1 MKKLVSAFLLGA
13 GVASGVSGFAAVPA
27 GYETDGLIAC
37 WDAID
42 NQGTGT
48 QDKSATTW
56 VDLVGGVTFD
66 LAGATWK
73 DFSLSLSGSSSGGV
87 ATGATFLNYTTDD
100 KVRTVEIVAK
110 FPSAPTASQLL
121 LMGTSNSKI
130 GIGRLSGAS
139 GEMIAVCGSNSK
151 MLKTCPIN
159 AVTTISYGYSS
170 GVPQYDHAYHDATAA
185 EQTAN
190 GNNWGSSDTNVY
202 LGKRSNGNNFKGE
215 IFAVRVYNRLLTP
228 EEVAANRAADVVRF
242 GYALAATVSAGS
254 VTVSEPAMA
263 IGGNVYVPEG
273 TAALPIASAVDATI
287 QLKSA
292 VASLSVASGTLALET
307 SCASRFKMDGLNLG
321 ANVVLKLPEKG
332 VRVGTTL
339 VAETGAVVKGPGK
352 LYGPEAVCPAE
363 LQDGATYASLTA
375 GLNGYVDGGELIAY
389 WDAIDNQATGT
400 HDATKLSWKDLIS
413 GKTFTWSN
421 GYSGTWLDRSLLFNK
436 DAFGPSLSDA
446 FLNAVAGDATR
457 TVEITFKTAESA
469 DGAMILMADG
479 GSHNVMIV
487 RDNTGMR
494 ATKDSRK
501 PYPAITDGAFTG
513 ISYGYVSE
521 APQDDAA
528 YHDGVAVA
536 PQEEASSVSSA
547 YTAGSVVLGYRSGY
561 GTCWYYKGEIYAIRV
576 YDRLLTAEEVAANY
590 ACDEDRFTRKPAAT
604 VKSGTVTVGGRT
616 FAAGEKVMVPVE
628 ATQLVIESSADAEIA
643 LEPGFADLEVE
654 SGSLALSAAE
664 AGQGVQLT
672 SLTLGEDVALKLPAA
687 GLTVFGSI
695 TADPTATVAGPGEL
709 AGSTAT
715 SPVTLT
721 GGATYRS
728 LAAHAFGGETVAFY
742 PFAEG
747 SAGTSAA
754 GVPLLNVID
763 PAVCPGRIEIT
774 GTGTAKFS
782 DEAPGEYLFTNLAYT
797 AEGAVFRKPRSIYL
811 SGGGAAGSAD
821 KATLFFDGL
830 VAEAEKLGAYKIEFW
845 YKLDNSATSSWTP
858 FFDVCGGWAWK
869 TAAGSSEGR
878 IGLMLTTMGSL
889 DPTAD
894 PACHYLQQNWKKS
907 DGSTGTLTQQSTTYP
922 KGETHKDG
930 KWHHVSFNYPFHNT
944 QFVFESDGNFGST
957 SYDFDGK
964 WGPRPDGAANTVQVN
979 RGGNFR
985 GWISCVRLS
994 RNEGTVRAATKSCEL
1009 RHLRPSSN
1017 PTCLPREVAHW
1028 RFEEPPAGTAL
1039 PDTVANSVSYNLQNP
1054 DVYYWPKTDLSD
1066 PVISGRVFADA
1077 ELFATAE
1084 GETIAAPVTTADVKK
1099 KFVYFNSDVE
1109 DRIANV
1115 GSARLA
1121 TTDYQSG
1128 RSSAGPGLLLR
1139 AGSFVPFSN
1148 TSKFTVELFYKFDLA
1163 EWKAAAG
1170 DNPLRKRVALFWQTW
1185 ADGLYTSDGNY
1196 CENLALVIDLE
1207 NEQNPKIGF
1216 HGYTT
1221 SVVGWA
1227 SPKVADGRWHH
1238 VALTVDLDTGADKYS
1253 ASNQLYFDYQLVKTG
1268 TSLYY
1273 KGSSTESRHYW
1284 FARGDKGSNTSTANG
1299 FLGLLDEIRVSNGIL
1314 QPEEFLRQKSFDGL
1328 LLLVK

>member
-13 GVASGVSGFAAVPA
+13 GVASGVSAFAAVPA

-202 LGKRSNGNNFKGE
+202 LGKRSSGNNFKGE

-228 EEVAANRAADVVRF
+228 EEVAANRLCD
-242 GYALAATVSAGS
+242 
-254 VTVSEPAMA
+254 
-263 IGGNVYVPEG
+263 
-273 TAALPIASAVDATI
+273 
-287 QLKSA
+287 
-292 VASLSVASGTLALET
+292 
-307 SCASRFKMDGLNLG
+307 LN
-321 ANVVLKLPEKG
+321 
-332 VRVGTTL
+332 
-339 VAETGAVVKGPGK
+339 
-352 LYGPEAVCPAE
+352 
-363 LQDGATYASLTA
+363 
-375 GLNGYVDGGELIAY
+375 
-389 WDAIDNQATGT
+389 
-400 HDATKLSWKDLIS
+400 
-413 GKTFTWSN
+413 
-421 GYSGTWLDRSLLFNK
+421 
-436 DAFGPSLSDA
+436 
-446 FLNAVAGDATR
+446 
-457 TVEITFKTAESA
+457 
-469 DGAMILMADG
+469 
-479 GSHNVMIV
+479 
-487 RDNTGMR
+487 
-494 ATKDSRK
+494 
-501 PYPAITDGAFTG
+501 
-513 ISYGYVSE
+513 
-521 APQDDAA
+521 
-528 YHDGVAVA
+528 
-536 PQEEASSVSSA
+536 
-547 YTAGSVVLGYRSGY
+547 
-561 GTCWYYKGEIYAIRV
+561 
-576 YDRLLTAEEVAANY
+576 
-590 ACDEDRFTRKPAAT
+590 RFTRKSAAT

-616 FAAGEKVMVPVE
+616 FAAGEKVMVPLE
-628 ATQLVIESSADAEIA
+628 ATQLVIESSADAEIE
-643 LEPGFADLEVE
+643 LKPGFADLEVE
-654 SGSLALSAAE
+654 AGSLTLSSAE

-672 SLTLGEDVALKLPAA
+672 SLTLGADVVLKLPAA

-709 AGSTAT
+709 AGSAAT
-715 SPVTLT
+715 CPVTLT

-728 LAAHAFGGETVAFY
+728 LAAHAFGDETVAFY
-742 PFAEG
+742 PFTEG
-747 SAGTSAA
+747 ATGASAA
-754 GVPLLNVID
+754 NVSLLNAID
-763 PAVCPGRIEIT
+763 PSVCPGRVEIT
-774 GTGTAKFS
+774 GAGTATFS

-797 AEGAVFRKPRSIYL
+797 TAGAVFRKPRSIYL
-811 SGGGAAGSAD
+811 DGSGTAGSN
-821 KATLFFDGL
+821 KATLFFDDL

-845 YKLDNSATSSWTP
+845 YKLDDDAASSWTP

-869 TAAGSSEGR
+869 TAAGSSDGR
-878 IGLMLTTMGSL
+878 IGLMLTNIGSL
-889 DPTAD
+889 DATAD

-907 DGSTGTLTQQSTTYP
+907 DGSTGTLTQQTTTYP

-930 KWHHVSFNYPFHNT
+930 KWHHVSFNYPFYNT

-957 SYDFDGK
+957 RYDFDGK

-994 RNEGTVRAATKSCEL
+994 RNEGTVRAATTSCEL

-1017 PTCLPREVAHW
+1017 PTCLPRAAVHW
-1028 RFEEPPAGTAL
+1028 RFEEPPAGAAL

-1054 DVYYWPKTDLSD
+1054 DVYYWPKASLSD

-1139 AGSFVPFSN
+1139 AGSFAPFSN

-1185 ADGLYTSDGNY
+1185 SNGLYTSDGNY

-1207 NEQNPKIGF
+1207 DEQNPKIGF

-1221 SVVGWA
+1221 TVQGWA
-1227 SPKVADGRWHH
+1227 SPRVADGRWHH
-1238 VALTVDLDTGADKYS
+1238 VALTVDLDTGADSNS
-1253 ASNQLYFDYQLVKTG
+1253 ASNQIYFDYQLVKTG

-1273 KGSSTESRHYW
+1273 KGSPTESRHYW
-1284 FARGDKGSNTSTANG
+1284 FARGDKGSKTSTANG
-1299 FLGLLDEIRVSNGIL
+1299 FLGLLDEIRVSYGIL